1 MAIKRRNSNR
11 RSTSNQPDEPQDES
25 SADPSASKG
34 KGSLIWTMTRFMENA
49 FSHKGMFWLGVA
61 IALASFIANAWF
73 YYGLLTLAADWVP
86 WQAAIGAFGI
96 SFGTTLFEVMPI
108 VWTRS
113 HRNTLEQI
121 FSAGSKPQ
129 ELPELNGK
137 VVGDADELMENY
149 RDSDR
154 KTRNFFKTAR
164 WLVIAGEALVGVL
177 FLGSVG
183 VGVRALFKLLTFI
196 GSIFG
201 TEWGV
206 SLALRAAQFELPPQI
221 REQLNHLIAN
231 SGKALNLKKVS

>member
-34 KGSLIWTMTRFMENA
+34 KGSLIWTMTRFIENA

-61 IALASFIANAWF
+61 IALVSFIANAWF
-73 YYGLLTLAADWVP
+73 YYGLLTLAAGWVP

-164 WLVIAGEALVGVL
+164 WLVIAGEAFVGVL

-221 REQLNHLIAN
+221 RKQLNHLIAN

>member
-1 MAIKRRNSNR
+1 MAIKRRNSNH
-11 RSTSNQPDEPQDES
+11 RSTSNQLQEPQDES

-34 KGSLIWTMTRFMENA
+34 KGSLIWTMSRLIEST

-61 IALASFIANAWF
+61 IALVSFIANAWF
-73 YYGLLTLAADWVP
+73 YYGLLTLAAGWVP

-164 WLVIAGEALVGVL
+164 WLVIAGEAFVGVL

-221 REQLNHLIAN
+221 REQLNNLIAN

>member
-1 MAIKRRNSNR
+1 MAIKRNSNQ
-11 RSTSNQPDEPQDES
+11 SSSPQDS
-25 SADPSASKG
+25 TASADPNASKP
-34 KGSLIWTMTRFMENA
+34 KGSLIWTMSRLIEST

-61 IALASFIANAWF
+61 IALVSFVANAWF
-73 YYGLLTLAADWVP
+73 YYGLLTLAAGWVP

-113 HRNTLEQI
+113 HRNILEQI
-121 FSAGSKPQ
+121 FSAGSKP
-129 ELPELNGK
+129 ENLPELNGK

-164 WLVIAGEALVGVL
+164 WVTIAGEAFVGVM

-206 SLALRAAQFELPPQI
+206 SLSLRAAQFELPPQI
-221 REQLNHLIAN
+221 REQLNALIAN

>member
-1 MAIKRRNSNR
+1 MAIKRNHSNSNAQ
-11 RSTSNQPDEPQDES
+11 TPKDEHSN
-25 SADPSASKG
+25 SADPNGAKP
-34 KGSLIWTMTRFMENA
+34 KGSLIWTVTKFLENA

-61 IALASFIANAWF
+61 IALVSFIANAWF
-73 YYGLLTLAADWVP
+73 YYGLLTVSAGWVA

-137 VVGDADELMENY
+137 VIGDADELMENY
-149 RDSDR
+149 RNSDR
-154 KTRNFFKTAR
+154 KTRSFFKTAR
-164 WLVIAGEALVGVL
+164 WVTIAGEAFVGVL

-183 VGVRALFKLLTFI
+183 VGVKALMKLLTFI

-221 REQLNHLIAN
+221 REQLNNLIAN
-231 SGKALNLKKVS
+231 SGKALNLKKIS